1 MSICDKIRFLIKQ
14 NSFTLKYLHTKTG
27 LSISFLSDIE
37 NKRRNP
43 SIENLKLLADT
54 FGVTVNELISDKS
67 ISLENKT
74 KKKRD
79 YSLNEKE
86 QKNID
91 VEAQKILD
99 ELSMSFSK
107 NKDILTD
114 EDYFAIENALK
125 ITLES
130 IKIKNK
136 KKFTPNKYK

>member
-1 MSICDKIRFLIKQ
+1 MSIGDKIRFLRKQ
-14 NSFTLKYLHTKTG
+14 NSFTLNDLHTKTG